1 MVSSSPGKLVG
12 STKSRVRFVLAS
24 YLCECVSEAL
34 IETDKDFEKI
44 LPHSRGFGQTRT
56 RYDHGKRFLTTS
68 QLTVSDL
75 GSEVVVG
82 VCHANSTSA
91 PNPHATLPVTLNT
104 INLTL
109 ASISD
114 QIHYL

>member
-56 RYDHGKRFLTTS
+56 RSQKTFSHDIPTHGVRF
-68 QLTVSDL
+68 
-75 GSEVVVG
+75 GK
-82 VCHANSTSA
+82 
-91 PNPHATLPVTLNT
+91 
-104 INLTL
+104 
-109 ASISD
+109 
-114 QIHYL
+114 